1 MVVVLIGALYKR
13 LLEWILIGEYEGINS
28 VYIIKRK
35 GPKVFLYVD
44 TSLDFNQVTSLFKQN
59 IKNQG
64 GAAYVYEFYGL
75 YKEKIDYQV
84 FVSKEKKDTLKY
96 YKKDFIDLSNEE
108 LEKFKK
114 NRGL

>member
-13 LLEWILIGEYEGINS
+13 LLEWILSGDYEGINS
-28 VYIIKRK
+28 INIIKRK

-44 TSLDFNQVTSLFKQN
+44 TALDFNKVTSLFKHN
-59 IKNQG
+59 IKVQG

-84 FVSKEKKDTLKY
+84 YVSNEKKDTLKY

-114 NRGL
+114 SKGL